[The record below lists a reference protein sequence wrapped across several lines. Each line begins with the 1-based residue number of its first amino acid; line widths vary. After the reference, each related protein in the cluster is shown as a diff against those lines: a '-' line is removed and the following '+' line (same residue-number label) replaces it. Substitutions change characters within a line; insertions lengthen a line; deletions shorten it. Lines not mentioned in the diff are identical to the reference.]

1 MEAIGFNIPGLISQF
16 INFGIFLILMSLIL
30 YRPVTRML
38 DQRAERIREAL
49 SEAERAREESARSG
63 EEVQQALAEARER
76 AQQIIQ
82 QATETSRRQTEEL
95 LAQARL
101 DAEAVAERSR
111 EELRREAAEIIDRG
125 RREVIDLSIMAAE
138 RIINRSLDHDAH
150 RSLVEDVLREAEEI
164 TSNTGGS

>member
-16 INFGIFLILMSLIL
+16 INFGIFLVLMSLIL
-30 YRPVTRML
+30 YKPVTRML

-82 QATETSRRQTEEL
+82 QATETSRRQAEEL
-95 LAQARL
+95 LAQARQ

-111 EELRREAAEIIDRG
+111 EELRREAAEIIERG
-125 RREVIDLSIMAAE
+125 RQEIIDLSIMAAE
-138 RIINRSLDHDAH
+138 RIINSSLDHDSH
-150 RSLVEDVLREAEEI
+150 RNLVEEVLREAEEI
-164 TSNTGGS
+164 TNGGGS

>member
-30 YRPVTRML
+30 YKPVTRML

-63 EEVQQALAEARER
+63 EEVQQALAEARDR

-82 QATETSRRQTEEL
+82 QSQDIGRRMESEAREQ
-95 LAQARL
+95 AQR
-101 DAEAVAERSR
+101 DAEAIVDRARQDIQR
-111 EELRREAAEIIDRG
+111 ARDDAIEEVRREFTDLAII
-125 RREVIDLSIMAAE
+125 AAE
-138 RIINRSLDHDAH
+138 RVINRSLDRDTH
-150 RSLVEDVLREAEEI
+150 RALVDEVLQEAESA
-164 TSNTGGS
+164 TRGGGA

>member
-30 YRPVTRML
+30 YKPVTRML

-63 EEVQQALAEARER
+63 EEVQQALAEARDR

-82 QATETSRRQTEEL
+82 QATETSRRQAEEL
-95 LAQARL
+95 LAQARQ

-111 EELRREAAEIIDRG
+111 EELRREAAEIIEQG
-125 RREVIDLSIMAAE
+125 RQEIINLSIMAAE
-138 RIINRSLDHDAH
+138 RIINQSLDHDAH
-150 RSLVEDVLREAEEI
+150 RGLVEEVLREAEEI
-164 TSNTGGS
+164 TNGGGF

>member
-16 INFGIFLILMSLIL
+16 INFGIFLILLSLIL
-30 YRPVTRML
+30 YKPVTRML

-82 QATETSRRQTEEL
+82 QATETSRRQAEEL
-95 LAQARL
+95 LAQARQ

-111 EELRREAAEIIDRG
+111 EELRREAAEIIERG
-125 RREVIDLSIMAAE
+125 RREVIDLSIIAAE

-150 RSLVEDVLREAEEI
+150 RALVEEVLREAEEI
-164 TSNTGGS
+164 TSGGGS